1 MVMSMGRPKSL
12 DPNVVQTWLAAW
24 RETELYS
31 DAAVSHLASL
41 IEDPY
46 CVVVV
51 TRGVGREVRSL
62 VFRIRRGASPVR
74 SDLGSQR
81 AAYWQS
87 RTDFIHPGEREAP
100 IILMQGKSRGFMEAL
115 AFAHEAARWS
125 KQEAI
130 YTYDD
135 STWGNA

>member
-1 MVMSMGRPKSL
+1 MVREKPL
-12 DPNVVQTWLAAW
+12 DLNVIQTWLAAW
-24 RETELYS
+24 DETALYS

-41 IEDPY
+41 IEDPC

-62 VFRIRRGASPVR
+62 VFRIRKGECAASR
-74 SDLGSQR
+74 TGER

-100 IILMQGKSRGFMEAL
+100 IILMQGTSRGFMEAL
-115 AFAHEAARWS
+115 ALAHETARWH